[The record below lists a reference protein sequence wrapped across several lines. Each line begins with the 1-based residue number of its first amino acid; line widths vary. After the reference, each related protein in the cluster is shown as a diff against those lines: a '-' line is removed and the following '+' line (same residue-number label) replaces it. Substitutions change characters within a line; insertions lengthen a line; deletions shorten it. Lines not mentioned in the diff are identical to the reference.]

1 MMVIFLKEKLK
12 QVMEQELEALKN
24 LLEALEEQHK
34 YIAKNELLQLAEV
47 VTKIEECNKNVA
59 KIEIERRKIT
69 NGEAMSKLIEEFKD
83 SSLEL
88 LYRNINGLLKELKLQ
103 KDTNEMLIKRGLSF
117 SNQMINLLKPD
128 RSAKT
133 YNAQGRSK

>member
-1 MMVIFLKEKLK
+1 MVIILKEKLK
-12 QVMEQELEALKN
+12 EIMEEELKALNK

-34 YIAKNELLQLAEV
+34 YIAKDELIALAEV
-47 VTKIEECNKNVA
+47 VEKIEQCNKNIA

-69 NGEAMSKLIEEFKD
+69 NGEPMSKLMEELKD
-83 SSLEL
+83 SHLEF
-88 LYRNINGLLKELKLQ
+88 LYRSINKLLKELEVQ
-103 KDTNEMLIKRGLSF
+103 KGTNEMLIKRGLNF